1 MIGLFCIWSVK
12 LRYGVGLYVLLA
24 KTICWHYML
33 WNEMRANK
41 KNRMGGE
48 FEMRKDDPFDE
59 AMKVASSS
67 ECTGLMPALPATEQ
81 EDVNIAALY
90 AIHKAKEKKKKK

>member
-1 MIGLFCIWSVK
+1 
-12 LRYGVGLYVLLA
+12 
-24 KTICWHYML
+24 
-33 WNEMRANK
+33 
-41 KNRMGGE
+41 
-48 FEMRKDDPFDE
+48 MRKDDPFDE

-81 EDVNIAALY
+81 EDVNTVALY

>member
-1 MIGLFCIWSVK
+1 MS
-12 LRYGVGLYVLLA
+12 
-24 KTICWHYML
+24 
-33 WNEMRANK
+33 ANK
-41 KNRMGGE
+41 KNKTGGE

-81 EDVNIAALY
+81 EDVNIVALY
-90 AIHKAKEKKKKK
+90 AIHKAKEMKKKKSHFQVKMYPAVKLYGLMK